1 MADKNKIVAGIDL
14 GTTFSCIAAYVN
26 NKVEVLADYDGNK
39 TVPSIVAFTGKD
51 DIQVGKL
58 AKKNFRVEA
67 GNRVY
72 GEYLVASQLPLV
84 HNSKIIDAKR
94 ILGRKLEDPEIQ
106 SEIPRWPFKLLE
118 VNDTIKISVQDK
130 LYDPEDISA
139 LVLKNLKENAE
150 QTLEKP
156 ISDAVITVPAYFNN
170 AQRNATMKAAA
181 RAGINL
187 LRLISEPSAAA
198 LAYGLDKYYREKRTI
213 LIFDLGGGTLDV
225 SILEIGEGHF
235 RTLST
240 SGDTHL
246 GGQDFDNRLFDHLMR
261 KFKHDHEIDLMVY
274 QNEGEKKKKEK
285 AQRKLRDECQQAKH
299 TLSRADHVEVAIED
313 FYGDIDLIY
322 DLTRQQF
329 ENLNVD
335 LFKLVMK
342 CVQEALD
349 GARLLPDNV
358 DEIVLVGGSTR
369 IPKIQEM
376 IRGLFKK
383 SQIVKTINVDE
394 CVAVGAALEAAKI
407 AKIIPEN
414 FSVTEVTPFSLGI
427 ESKFERVFSKV
438 VDRFTT
444 IPFSK
449 SQKFSTNC
457 DNQTQVKF
465 PVYEG
470 ENEFVKDN
478 HFLGIFKIY
487 DVTPMPAG
495 EAKFKVTFK
504 IDLNGILKVSAI
516 DLQTGNQASVEI
528 EYGKGRLAGVETQ
541 NETI

>member
-1 MADKNKIVAGIDL
+1 
-14 GTTFSCIAAYVN
+14 
-26 NKVEVLADYDGNK
+26 
-39 TVPSIVAFTGKD
+39 
-51 DIQVGKL
+51 
-58 AKKNFRVEA
+58 
-67 GNRVY
+67 
-72 GEYLVASQLPLV
+72 
-84 HNSKIIDAKR
+84 
-94 ILGRKLEDPEIQ
+94 LGRKLEDPEIQ

-118 VNDTIKISVQDK
+118 VDGRIKISVQDK

-150 QTLEKP
+150 QKLEKS

-170 AQRNATMKAAA
+170 AQRDSTMKAAA
-181 RAGINL
+181 RAGINV

-198 LAYGLDKYYREKRTI
+198 LAYGLDKYFREKRTI

-246 GGQDFDNRLFDHLMR
+246 GGQDFDNRLFDHLVR
-261 KFKHDHEIDLMVY
+261 KFKHDHDIDLMVY

-299 TLSRADHVEVAIED
+299 TLSQADHVEVAIED
-313 FYGDIDLIY
+313 FYGDIDLIQ

-335 LFKLVMK
+335 LFKLAIK

-349 GARLLPDNV
+349 GARLVSDKI

-383 SQIVKTINVDE
+383 SQLVKTINVDE
-394 CVAVGAALEAAKI
+394 CVAIGAALEAAKI
-407 AKIIPEN
+407 AKIVPES
-414 FSVTEVTPFSLGI
+414 FRVTEVTPFSLGI
-427 ESKFERVFSKV
+427 QSRLERIFVKV

-444 IPFSK
+444 IP
-449 SQKFSTNC
+449 
-457 DNQTQVKF
+457 
-465 PVYEG
+465 
-470 ENEFVKDN
+470 
-478 HFLGIFKIY
+478 IF
-487 DVTPMPAG
+487 
-495 EAKFKVTFK
+495 
-504 IDLNGILKVSAI
+504 
-516 DLQTGNQASVEI
+516 
-528 EYGKGRLAGVETQ
+528 
-541 NETI
+541 